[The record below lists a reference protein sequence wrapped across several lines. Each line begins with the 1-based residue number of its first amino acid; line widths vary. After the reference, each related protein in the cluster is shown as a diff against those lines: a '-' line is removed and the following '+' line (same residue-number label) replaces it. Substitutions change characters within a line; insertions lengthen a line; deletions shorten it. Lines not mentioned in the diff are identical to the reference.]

1 MYSEERI
8 KPHQGFQSN
17 WETHSTERLT
27 LDMCGDFITGLHVLV
42 AENLMFLKDKDRK
55 LRSKFCDMVCSLLLL
70 LAFILLQ

>member
-8 KPHQGFQSN
+8 KPHKGFQSN
-17 WETHSTERLT
+17 WETHSTKRLT
-27 LDMCGDFITGLHVLV
+27 PDMCGDFITGLHVFV

>member
-8 KPHQGFQSN
+8 KPHKGFQSN
-17 WETHSTERLT
+17 WETHSTEGLT
-27 LDMCGDFITGLHVLV
+27 LDMCGDFITGPHVFV

-55 LRSKFCDMVCSLLLL
+55 LRSKFHDMVCSLLLL